1 MFCNFCFES
10 RLGIFR
16 LFLKQIVLKSDCF
29 SKKNQA
35 PLMALSGSA
44 SVLVL
49 VLSIVTLHGK
59 IQQNSGTSWVIS
71 THRNFQEFSAIQ
83 SNLFKNDTQGT
94 WKCALYDQ
102 LPFIYRLKL
111 YALFINGKN
120 GGNKTL
126 TFTLTICRRHETLML
141 EVGIRFQSYISDDR
155 HVVTVMLTTWMWSQS
170 HVNDLNHLVTH
181 VLIVYLF
188 VYFMFICLSISSV
201 NDQKHIPCFQRK

>member
-44 SVLVL
+44 SVMVL

-71 THRNFQEFSAIQ
+71 IHRNFQAFSAIQ
-83 SNLFKNDTQGT
+83 SNLYKNDTQGT

-102 LPFIYRLKL
+102 LSFIYRLKL
-111 YALFINGKN
+111 YALFINGKK

-155 HVVTVMLTTWMWSQS
+155 HVVTKSCQRPEPLGYSRLDCLSVCLF
-170 HVNDLNHLVTH
+170 H
-181 VLIVYLF
+181 VYLF
-188 VYFMFICLSISSV
+188 VYFKCERPKTYTLFSEEIV
-201 NDQKHIPCFQRK
+201 HDPK